1 MTVGRGRR
9 AAMLAIGLS
18 VLASAF
24 LAQPAT
30 SADEW
35 LKPHCQSGSAA
46 LGNRPGV
53 IRFSASCHRGKGLLF
68 QFVISRGDR
77 AGKHVT
83 ITSFSRHPRLSG
95 RGAVASHGFCQRL
108 RQELACRGRAK
119 GKVRLQGWIEVPPIR
134 RCWSRILLVQVV
146 PSACNP
152 NREYCN
158 GAMKVDWLYNAVPR
172 GC

>member
-1 MTVGRGRR
+1 MSGERR
-9 AAMLAIGLS
+9 AAMMVIGLTF
-18 VLASAF
+18 LASAIF
-24 LAQPAT
+24 AQPAS

-53 IRFSASCHRGKGLLF
+53 IRFSVSCRRGKGLSF
-68 QFVISRGDR
+68 RFAISRGDR

-83 ITSFSRHPRLSG
+83 ISAFSPRPRLSG
-95 RGAVASHGFCQRL
+95 PGAVASHGFCQRL
-108 RQELACRGRAK
+108 RQELACRGRGR
-119 GKVRLQGWIEVPPIR
+119 GKVRLHGWIEVPPIR
-134 RCWSRILLVQVV
+134 QCRSRILLVQVV

-158 GAMKVDWLYNAVPR
+158 GALKVDWMYNAVPR